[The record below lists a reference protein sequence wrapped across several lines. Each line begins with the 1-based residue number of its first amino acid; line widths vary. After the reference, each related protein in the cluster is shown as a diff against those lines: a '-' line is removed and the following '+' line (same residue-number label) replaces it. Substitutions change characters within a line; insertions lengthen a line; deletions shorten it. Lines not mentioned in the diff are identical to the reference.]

1 MSAVGPIRMLF
12 VCLKALKV
20 PLNAIGWII
29 ILPQGYLNGFT
40 NPDNDGQIYVFD
52 CRRQQWFDSGAAG
65 AAATRGFYDYLEGIE
80 HDQTADQAKG
90 RCG

>member
-1 MSAVGPIRMLF
+1 MSESAQSSVERDRLDH
-12 VCLKALKV
+12 
-20 PLNAIGWII
+20 

-65 AAATRGFYDYLEGIE
+65 AAAIRGFYDYLEGIE